1 MRTDLGHFSKSSD
14 LRGVFIPTVRDF
26 IAVVALF
33 AALAAVAITVNEFRW
48 MDRRAELHARI

>member
-1 MRTDLGHFSKSSD
+1 MDLGHFSKSND

-33 AALAAVAITVNEFRW
+33 AALAAVAITVTEFRTL
-48 MDRRAELHARI
+48 DHHYAQEARI